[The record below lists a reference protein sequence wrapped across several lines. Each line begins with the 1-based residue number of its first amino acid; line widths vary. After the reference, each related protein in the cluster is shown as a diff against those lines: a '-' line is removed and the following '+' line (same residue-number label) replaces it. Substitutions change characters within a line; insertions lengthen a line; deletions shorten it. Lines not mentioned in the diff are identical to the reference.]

1 MSERLIGT
9 FTLKSQSPCHPD
21 AALHTACACQNLF
34 MMPHRRA
41 EWLLVLLLLVYAGC
55 ASLDVKTEHHP
66 SVDFSRYKT
75 FSFADPADIGEARTA
90 DEAALQDRIEPAI
103 SKQLQAKG
111 LRQVDQGQRAD
122 LAVYYWVNVQSMQR
136 RAWRSGYGRGPTYG
150 GSGPTHSFREGT
162 LVLDLVEPAENEP
175 AWRATIIAP
184 LKGTRAENLD
194 LAVEAVKEALAD
206 YPSRKDSP

>member
-1 MSERLIGT
+1 
-9 FTLKSQSPCHPD
+9 
-21 AALHTACACQNLF
+21 
-34 MMPHRRA
+34 MMLHRRV
-41 EWLLVLLLLVYAGC
+41 EWLFVLLLLIYAGC
-55 ASLDVKTEHHP
+55 ASFDVKTEHHP
-66 SVDFSRYKT
+66 SADFSRYKT

-111 LRQVDQGQRAD
+111 LRQLDQGQRAD

-184 LKGTRAENLD
+184 LKSTRTENLD
-194 LAVEAVKEALAD
+194 LAIQAVDEALAD